1 MEQPK
6 DNETNHSETPKE
18 SVKAG
23 AYFLCTCGKSTYYP
37 HCDGSHK
44 GTGQVPKKVVIT
56 QDSEVC
62 WQSFLNED

>member
-1 MEQPK
+1 M
-6 DNETNHSETPKE
+6 DETTDLNNSEMPKE

-23 AYFLCTCGKSTYYP
+23 SYFLCTCGKSTYYP

-44 GTGQVPKKVVIT
+44 GTGQVPKKVVLA

-62 WQSFLNED
+62 WESLLKE